1 MYSLSPFRSRGRV
14 HIRVAAAGGD
24 DVDDA
29 DSAEPDGLQQPQQD
43 ARLHH
48 APRQQP

>member
-1 MYSLSPFRSRGRV
+1 MYSLSHFRSRGRM

-29 DSAEPDGLQQPQQD
+29 DAAEPDGLQQPQQD
-43 ARLHH
+43 ARIHH
-48 APRQQP
+48 ARQQP